1 MRWRASPEHAVTSP
15 ADTIASL
22 LGRTELFGT
31 LAPDALEQIAG
42 RCHTAQFKRGQTI
55 YERGDAGNALHL
67 IRSGQIRFSV
77 VSGDGR
83 ELSVR
88 VAKAGE
94 IIGEI
99 AVLDRQPRTATAVA
113 LTAVTAH
120 SLPRAEVDRLLLQD
134 PQFARN
140 AIDFLCHRLRDTT
153 DQLELIALY
162 PVEVRLARFL
172 LVALKGQSSG
182 PSGKRIPLELGFS
195 QGELAQLLGASRPKV
210 NLALGIL
217 EEAGAIGRTSDR
229 LFCDPAVLTRI
240 AEKTDD

>member
-1 MRWRASPEHAVTSP
+1 VNQ
-15 ADTIASL
+15 
-22 LGRTELFGT
+22 
-31 LAPDALEQIAG
+31 APDNLATLLAQTEFFGALPPEAVAQVAN
-42 RCHTAQFKRGQTI
+42 RFHTVQFKRGQTI
-55 YERGDAGNALHL
+55 YARGDAGNALYL

-88 VAKAGE
+88 VAKSGE

-120 SLPRAEVDRLLLQD
+120 SLSRTDLDRLLLQE
-134 PQFARN
+134 PQLARN

-162 PVEVRLARFL
+162 PVEIRLARFL
-172 LVALKGQSSG
+172 LVALKGQRAQ
-182 PSGKRIPLELGFS
+182 SGKRIPLELGFS

-210 NLALGIL
+210 NLALGFL
-217 EEAGAIGRTSDR
+217 EEAGAIGRTPDR
-229 LFCDPAVLTRI
+229 LFCDPDILARI
-240 AEKTDD
+240 AEKADA

>member
-1 MRWRASPEHAVTSP
+1 
-15 ADTIASL
+15 L
-22 LGRTELFGT
+22 LGKTELFGT
-31 LAPDALEQIAG
+31 LASDTLEQIAN
-42 RCHTAQFKRGQTI
+42 RFHTAQFKRSQTI
-55 YERGDAGNALHL
+55 YARGDAGNALYL

-77 VSGDGR
+77 VSGEGR

-113 LTAVTAH
+113 LTAVTVH
-120 SLPRAEVDRLLLQD
+120 SLSRTDLDRLLLQE

-172 LVALKGQSSG
+172 LVALKGQSG
-182 PSGKRIPLELGFS
+182 PSGKRIPIELGFS

-210 NLALGIL
+210 NLALGFL

>member
-1 MRWRASPEHAVTSP
+1 VTQAP
-15 ADTIASL
+15 DNVASL
-22 LGRTELFGT
+22 LARTELFGGLPPNA
-31 LAPDALEQIAG
+31 LAEVAN
-42 RCHTAQFKRGQTI
+42 RFHTVQFKRGQTI
-55 YERGDAGNALHL
+55 YERGDAGNALYL

-113 LTAVTAH
+113 LTAVTAN
-120 SLPRAEVDRLLLQD
+120 SLARTDLDRLLLQE
-134 PQFARN
+134 PQLARN
-140 AIDFLCHRLRDTT
+140 AIDFLCQRLRDTT

-172 LVALKGQSSG
+172 LVALKGQSAQ
-182 PSGKRIPLELGFS
+182 SGKRIPLELGFS

-229 LFCDPAVLTRI
+229 LFCDPAILARI

>member
-1 MRWRASPEHAVTSP
+1 MNSSP
-15 ADTIASL
+15 DTVASL
-22 LGRTELFGT
+22 LARTELFAN
-31 LAPDALEQIAG
+31 LAPEVLGQIEG
-42 RCHTAQFKRGQTI
+42 RFHTIQFKRGQTI
-55 YERGDAGNALHL
+55 YERGDAGNSLHL

-94 IIGEI
+94 VIGEV

-120 SLPRAEVDRLLLQD
+120 TLSRTEFDRLLLQET
-134 PQFARN
+134 QLARN

-153 DQLELIALY
+153 DQLEMIALY
-162 PVEVRLARFL
+162 AVEVRLARFL
-172 LVALKGQSSG
+172 LLALKGQSA
-182 PSGKRIPLELGFS
+182 PAGKRIPLELGFS

-210 NLALGIL
+210 NLALGFL

-229 LFCDPAVLTRI
+229 LFCDPSILARI
-240 AEKTDD
+240 AERADD

>member
-1 MRWRASPEHAVTSP
+1 VTSSS
-15 ADTIASL
+15 DTIASL
-22 LGRTELFGT
+22 LAQTELFGR
-31 LAPDALEQIAG
+31 LAPDALGQLAA
-42 RCHTAQFKRGQTI
+42 RFHTAQFKRGQTI
-55 YERGDAGNALHL
+55 YERGDAGNTLYL
-67 IRSGQIRFSV
+67 IGSGQIRFSV

-99 AVLDRQPRTATAVA
+99 AVFDRQPRTATAVA

-120 SLPRAEVDRLLLQD
+120 SLARTELDRLLLHD
-134 PQFARN
+134 PQLARN

-172 LVALKGQSSG
+172 LLALKGQSGQSG
-182 PSGKRIPLELGFS
+182 RRIPLELGFS

-210 NLALGIL
+210 NLALGFL
-217 EEAGAIGRTSDR
+217 EGEGAIGRTSDR
-229 LFCDPAVLTRI
+229 LFCDPAILARI

>member
-1 MRWRASPEHAVTSP
+1 VTSP
-15 ADTIASL
+15 PEPVASL
-22 LGRTELFGT
+22 LAKTELFAN
-31 LAPDALEQIAG
+31 LAPDTRDEIAG
-42 RCHTAQFKRGQTI
+42 RFHTVQFKRGQTI

-77 VSGDGR
+77 VSGEGR

-113 LTAVTAH
+113 LTAVSAH
-120 SLPRAEVDRLLLQD
+120 SLSRADFDRLMLQD
-134 PQFARN
+134 AQLARN
-140 AIDFLCHRLRDTT
+140 AIDFLCQRLRDTT
-153 DQLELIALY
+153 QQLEMIALY
-162 PVEVRLARFL
+162 AVEVRLARFL
-172 LVALKGQSSG
+172 LLALKGQSA
-182 PSGKRIPLELGFS
+182 PAGKRIPLELGFS

-210 NLALGIL
+210 NLALGFL

-229 LFCDPAVLTRI
+229 LFCDPAILARI
-240 AEKTDD
+240 AEPTDD

>member
-1 MRWRASPEHAVTSP
+1 MTQAPDNLV
-15 ADTIASL
+15 SL
-22 LGRTELFGT
+22 LTRTELFGG
-31 LAPDALEQIAG
+31 LPPGVVAQVAN
-42 RCHTAQFKRGQTI
+42 RFHTVQFKRGHTI
-55 YERGDAGNALHL
+55 YARGDAGNTLYL
-67 IRSGQIRFSV
+67 ISSGQIRFSV

-88 VAKAGE
+88 VAKGGE

-113 LTAVTAH
+113 ISAVSAYSLTRTE
-120 SLPRAEVDRLLLQD
+120 LDQLLLRE
-134 PQFARN
+134 PQLARN

-172 LVALKGQSSG
+172 LVALKGQRSQ
-182 PSGKRIPLELGFS
+182 SGKRIPLELGFS

-210 NLALGIL
+210 NLALGFL
-217 EEAGAIGRTSDR
+217 EEAGAIGRTPDR
-229 LFCDPAVLTRI
+229 LFCDPAILARI
-240 AEKTDD
+240 AEKSDD

>member
-1 MRWRASPEHAVTSP
+1 VTQTS
-15 ADTIASL
+15 DDLASL
-22 LGRTELFGT
+22 LAKTELFGALSSGAVAQ
-31 LAPDALEQIAG
+31 LAS
-42 RCHTAQFKRGQTI
+42 RFHTVQFKRGQTI

-77 VSGDGR
+77 VTGDGR

-113 LTAVTAH
+113 LTAVTAN
-120 SLPRAEVDRLLLQD
+120 SLARADLDRLLLQE
-134 PQFARN
+134 PQLARN
-140 AIDFLCHRLRDTT
+140 AIDFLCQRLRDTT

-172 LVALKGQSSG
+172 LVALKGQSAQ
-182 PSGKRIPLELGFS
+182 SGKRIPLELGFS

-229 LFCDPAVLTRI
+229 LFCDPAILARI

>member
-1 MRWRASPEHAVTSP
+1 MRSRASPEHAVTSP
-15 ADTIASL
+15 SEPIAL
-22 LGRTELFGT
+22 LLAQTELFGM
-31 LAPDALEQIAG
+31 LAPDALEQIAS
-42 RCHTAQFKRGQTI
+42 RFHTAQFKRGQTI

-77 VSGDGR
+77 VSGEGR

-94 IIGEI
+94 VIGEI

-120 SLPRAEVDRLLLQD
+120 SLSRTELDRLLLQD

-172 LVALKGQSSG
+172 LVALKGQIG

-229 LFCDPAVLTRI
+229 LFCDPEVLARI

>member
-1 MRWRASPEHAVTSP
+1 VNSSS
-15 ADTIASL
+15 DTVASL
-22 LGRTELFGT
+22 LARTELFGN
-31 LAPDALEQIAG
+31 LAPEALGQIEG
-42 RCHTAQFKRGQTI
+42 RFHTIQFKRGQTI
-55 YERGDAGNALHL
+55 YERGDAGNSLYL

-94 IIGEI
+94 IIGEV

-120 SLPRAEVDRLLLQD
+120 TLSRTEFDRMLLQES
-134 PQFARN
+134 QLARN

-153 DQLELIALY
+153 DQLEMIALY
-162 PVEVRLARFL
+162 AVEVRLARFL
-172 LVALKGQSSG
+172 LLALKGQSA
-182 PSGKRIPLELGFS
+182 PAGKRIPLELGFS

-210 NLALGIL
+210 NLALGFL

-229 LFCDPAVLTRI
+229 LFCDPAILARI
-240 AEKTDD
+240 AERADD